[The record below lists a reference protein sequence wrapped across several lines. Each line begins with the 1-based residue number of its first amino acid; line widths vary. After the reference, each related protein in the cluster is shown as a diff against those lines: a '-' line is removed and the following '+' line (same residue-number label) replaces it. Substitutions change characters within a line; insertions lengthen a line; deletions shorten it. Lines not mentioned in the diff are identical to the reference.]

1 VTAAAAQV
9 IFKFESN
16 FPITDVVGSGMICF
30 TVVVSQDGRLKRS
43 NNMDTSYFDNSMPDI
58 PITDVVGSGVV
69 RSTVVV
75 SQDGSLKQS
84 NSMDKSYFYN
94 LMSKSPI
101 FLYLML

>member
-1 VTAAAAQV
+1 
-9 IFKFESN
+9 
-16 FPITDVVGSGMICF
+16 
-30 TVVVSQDGRLKRS
+30 
-43 NNMDTSYFDNSMPDI
+43 MPDI